1 MEQAN
6 IRTREI
12 NDAVRGACAEAGLNF
27 ETLKPGV
34 VPLYDIISAFPLRVA
49 ALPDGKR
56 LTARSAIEFLGR
68 ETGKE
73 LPSPEDGDH
82 PLSGFIYIFEYGG
95 FFNGCILTESN
106 DPVERRRFSAAHE
119 LAHYLLHFRP
129 VLERRRREGTSEPL
143 ILTEAV
149 SLDPKSKQETGP
161 AAQVSAMEGVLAPR
175 PLALPSVPAMEREAN
190 RFAAEL
196 LMPAH
201 ACEVLSREYA
211 ERFGSMRA
219 VVARLLARDFF
230 VSTEAMTWRLKEM
243 GLFMPSV

>member
-1 MEQAN
+1 MGQVELR
-6 IRTREI
+6 IREI
-12 NDAVRGACAEAGLNF
+12 TAAVRGACAEAGLNF
-27 ETLKPGV
+27 DALKPGV

-56 LTARSAIEFLGR
+56 LTARSALEFLGR

-73 LPSPEDGDH
+73 LPAPENGDR
-82 PLSGFIYIFEYGG
+82 PLSGFIYVFEYGG

-129 VLERRRREGTSEPL
+129 VLERRRREGASEPL

-149 SLDPKSKQETGP
+149 SLDLKDKQEAEP
-161 AAQVSAMEGVLAPR
+161 AAHVSATEGVLAPR

-201 ACEVLSREYA
+201 ACETLSRQYA

-243 GLFMPSV
+243 GLYAPA